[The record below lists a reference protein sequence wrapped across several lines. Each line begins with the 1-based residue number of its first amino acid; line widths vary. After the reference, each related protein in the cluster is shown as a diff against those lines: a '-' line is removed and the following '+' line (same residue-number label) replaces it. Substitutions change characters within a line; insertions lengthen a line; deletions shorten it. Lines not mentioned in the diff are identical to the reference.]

1 MEGVGDNGHFY
12 LLERPTPEAIQS
24 RLWLLLIDAE
34 QRKEEYKDRLRF
46 KVDELKRK
54 EEDLL
59 VWEDNV
65 ANREWKVENG
75 EDNIASLMRELKLKD
90 ILLADKTNELNKK
103 NRELEDC
110 FRKARADVRREMEVC

>member
-1 MEGVGDNGHFY
+1 MEGVGDNGHLYF
-12 LLERPTPEAIQS
+12 LERPTPEAIQS

-34 QRKEEYKDRLRF
+34 QKKEEYKDRLQF

-75 EDNIASLMRELKLKD
+75 EDNIASLMREIKLKD
-90 ILLADKTNELNKK
+90 ILLANKTNELNKK

-110 FRKARADVRREMEVC
+110 FREARADVRREMEVC

>member
-1 MEGVGDNGHFY
+1 M
-12 LLERPTPEAIQS
+12 
-24 RLWLLLIDAE
+24 LLIDAE

-54 EEDLL
+54 EENLIM
-59 VWEDNV
+59 WEDNV

-75 EDNIASLMRELKLKD
+75 EDNIVSLMREIKLKD

-103 NRELEDC
+103 NREIEDR
-110 FRKARADVRREMEVC
+110 FREARADVSREIKVC

>member
-34 QRKEEYKDRLRF
+34 QKKEEYKDRLRF

-54 EEDLL
+54 EETLL

-75 EDNIASLMRELKLKD
+75 EDNIASLMREIKLKD
-90 ILLADKTNELNKK
+90 ILLADKTNELTKK
-103 NRELEDC
+103 NREMEDP
-110 FRKARADVRREMEVC
+110 FREARADVRREMEVC